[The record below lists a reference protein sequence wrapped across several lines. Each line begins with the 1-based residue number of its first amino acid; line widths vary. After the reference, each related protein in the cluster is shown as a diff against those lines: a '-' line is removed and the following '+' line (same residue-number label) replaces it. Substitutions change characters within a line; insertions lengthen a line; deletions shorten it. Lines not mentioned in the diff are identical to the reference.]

1 MANQRVYQIL
11 VYRQELFK
19 INFTGVPSSSSPV
32 SPRFFPALSL
42 ALFFARAPLSER
54 LQQAIHDST
63 LLCVSIEGTLVSR
76 MENKKSR
83 SFRQLAVPFLRRKW
97 CECWKTHC
105 TFVLSETVNP
115 TVNGP
120 GLESKWKNRI

>member
-1 MANQRVYQIL
+1 MANQRAYQIL

-54 LQQAIHDST
+54 LQQSMHDST
-63 LLCVSIEGTLVSR
+63 LLCDAAHPSPPPS
-76 MENKKSR
+76 
-83 SFRQLAVPFLRRKW
+83 ARKM
-97 CECWKTHC
+97 T
-105 TFVLSETVNP
+105 
-115 TVNGP
+115 
-120 GLESKWKNRI
+120 